1 MDGWG
6 KKAEGMDGC
15 GIVKN
20 GGCLGDGGK
29 RVNSW
34 GEDSREVGRSGYLW

>member
-1 MDGWG
+1 MDGWR
-6 KKAEGMDGC
+6 KWEEGMGGC
-15 GIVKN
+15 GIVGK

-34 GEDSREVGRSGYLW
+34 GEDSREVGYLW